1 MRRSGSI
8 AALASVLVLAG
19 CVGIPT
25 SGGVVTGG
33 IIDEQVDPDVVV
45 LPDAP
50 RPGSSQEEILEDF
63 LLALRGPQSSYAI
76 ARQYLADSFA
86 EVWNPDES
94 AIIRTGIPVTS
105 PGVAPD
111 TLLYTITSTA
121 IVDSAGIYSEPPPA
135 QQTFQYTFV
144 QENGEWRISDAPNGI
159 ILSQSSFDVVFTQ
172 QALYFFD
179 PSYQYLV
186 PDVRWFPA
194 RATVT
199 TRIVRELLAGPAP
212 WLQPGAVVSAF
223 PVATTVEGAQIA
235 SGTAVVDLSVEALT
249 APPTDRDRMRQ
260 QLAASLDVGSVAI
273 TVGGSLMEL
282 PPAGAG
288 AIRNPSVEPAVLV
301 GAEGAFGFE
310 TTAGIAEVAGIS
322 EQVVA
327 SGATAATLSN
337 DKQVAALLTPAG
349 VQVARSSV
357 EGPLVVDSRPGL
369 VAPSLDPFR
378 FVWSVPADDPTALR
392 VFETDGTQHIVAS
405 GLPSTARVASIA
417 VSRDGTRLLVYL
429 DTPEGARLQVA
440 GIIRQADN
448 VPIELGTLVD
458 LPVSSATPVAAAW
471 VSDRVVATVARGA
484 EAYPV
489 TLVEIGGPGSPLS
502 QVPDAVAITGGN
514 GGADGVRVLAADG
527 TIWQPRGSGGWVSTG
542 LTATFLAT
550 RQ

>member
-8 AALASVLVLAG
+8 AALASVLLLAG

-25 SGGVVTGG
+25 SGGVVTGA

-76 ARQYLADSFA
+76 ARQYLADTFA

-94 AIIRTGIPVTS
+94 AIVRTGIPVIS
-105 PGVAPD
+105 PGLVAD
-111 TLLYTITSTA
+111 TLQYTFTSKA
-121 IVDSAGIYSEPPPA
+121 IVDASGIYSEPPPA
-135 QQTFQYTFV
+135 QQTFQYAFV
-144 QENGEWRISDAPNGI
+144 QEDGEWRISEAPNGI

-199 TRIVRELLAGPAP
+199 TRIVRELLAGPAG

-223 PVATTVEGAQIA
+223 PVATTVEGAQLA
-235 SGTAVVDLSVEALT
+235 SGTAIIDLSVEALT
-249 APPTDRDRMRQ
+249 AGPTDRDRMRQ
-260 QLAASLDVGSVAI
+260 QLAASLDVGSVVL
-273 TVGGSLMEL
+273 TVGGSVMDL

-301 GAEGAFGFE
+301 GADGAFGFE
-310 TTAGIAEVAGIS
+310 TSAGIAQVEGIS
-322 EQVVA
+322 DQVVA
-327 SGATAATLSN
+327 AGATAATLSN
-337 DKQVAALLTPAG
+337 DKQVAAILTPTG
-349 VQVARSSV
+349 VQVVRSSGD
-357 EGPLVVDSRPGL
+357 GPLLVDSRPGL

-392 VFETDGTQHIVAS
+392 VFETDGTPHAVSS
-405 GLPSTARVASIA
+405 GLPSDAQVVSLA
-417 VSRDGTRLLVYL
+417 VSRDGTRLIVYL
-429 DTPEGARLQVA
+429 DTPAGARLQVA

-448 VPIELGTLVD
+448 VPIELGSLVD

-471 VSDRVVATVARGA
+471 VSDRVVAAVARGA
-484 EAYPV
+484 EAFPV
-489 TLVEIGGPGSPLS
+489 TLVEIGGPSSPLS
-502 QVPDAVAITGGN
+502 QVPNAIGITGGN
-514 GGADGVRVLAADG
+514 GGVDGLRVLAADG
-527 TIWQPRGSGGWVSTG
+527 SIWQPRGSGGWVSTG
-542 LTATFLAT
+542 LNATFLAT